1 MSIGYQM
8 AREAVDLPP
17 MDVSEVDDVTFNFT
31 GHVAAEDSIVS
42 VVITAEVARRLPDE
56 GASAMVSGS
65 YVVGRLADDLF
76 VPDEAGQV
84 VLQRFDAR
92 NRTDGNLYCLRC
104 VAEFSSGRR
113 LALVAHVAVRRL

>member
-8 AREAVDLPP
+8 AREAVDLPA
-17 MDVSEVDDVTFNFT
+17 MDVSEVDDITFNFT
-31 GHVAAEDSIVS
+31 GHVAADDTIATVA
-42 VVITAEVARRLPDE
+42 VTAEVARRTPDE

-65 YVVGRLADDLF
+65 PVVGRLDDDLF

-104 VAEFSSGRR
+104 VAEFSGGRR

>member
-42 VVITAEVARRLPDE
+42 VVITAEVVRRVPDE

-65 YVVGRLADDLF
+65 HVVGRLNGDLF

-92 NRTDGNLYCLRC
+92 GRIARNLYCLRC
-104 VAEFSSGRR
+104 VAEFSSKRR
-113 LALVAHVAVRRL
+113 LALVAHVAVRRF